1 MKITTLSASFAVG
14 SMPFLSE
21 LTAFLSR
28 RIGLHL
34 SSVSTPQSL
43 VCYQVDKKDATLRL
57 RFVLI
62 PFSNGQLLGRL
73 SWLDWRGVDH
83 VCCYVNEA
91 FDCLAMTPGGVW
103 KRQSKRAEALCL
115 ERYYSLMA

>member
-43 VCYQVDKKDATLRL
+43 ACYQVDKKDATLRL